1 VLAGLFFVQGDIPAA
16 AFAFGT
22 GPEVSIFGHPMSS
35 MSMTYIGAVKNIA
48 FTPVAALFGVTIESV
63 RYFTIALSAA
73 TMLATYIFARR
84 LFRDAAA
91 AVAVAL
97 LAFDPSFVFYSRVDF
112 GPVVVMLLLKT
123 LAAWQL
129 LRWYETGR
137 HSSLAIGAF
146 LLGLG
151 LYDKANFAWVIA
163 AFVVAAAILGGRRLR
178 ARLTRRAVL
187 VAAVAFLVGCL
198 PLLIY
203 NAGSGFGTLAGYD
216 ALSERAG
223 SFPFQVAH
231 RVAVL
236 GDLLDGSAV
245 SEVLELPFP
254 HRFLVLPLI
263 FGIAAGVIAL
273 PAVRR
278 RLDARALRAGSFI
291 VVSLA
296 VTLLLAAATSVGF
309 KGHHVLTTYP
319 LPHLALALVIVQMA
333 RVVARHVRD
342 GRRVAVFAS
351 TAGVLA
357 VIPVA
362 LSALTR
368 TGMLDALQESGGRAE
383 WSDRIVLLDEYLTRE
398 HEGPAGHDDRL
409 GHRQQSARSLG
420 RADGAHGGLVR
431 LRGGCN
437 HGSTGLHVRS

>member
-1 VLAGLFFVQGDIPAA
+1 
-16 AFAFGT
+16 
-22 GPEVSIFGHPMSS
+22 MSS

-84 LFRDAAA
+84 LFRAAA

-351 TAGVLA
+351 TAGVL
-357 VIPVA
+357 
-362 LSALTR
+362 L
-368 TGMLDALQESGGRAE
+368 
-383 WSDRIVLLDEYLTRE
+383 
-398 HEGPAGHDDRL
+398 
-409 GHRQQSARSLG
+409 
-420 RADGAHGGLVR
+420 
-431 LRGGCN
+431 
-437 HGSTGLHVRS
+437 